1 MSRWISVKKR
11 LPEDGQIV
19 LAVGKCGG
27 MGVVRFN
34 YCDGLFSYW
43 QHTTS
48 SHCMNPTHWM
58 PLPEPPDGKTKPK
71 KMIYKYKEVKG

>member
-1 MSRWISVKKR
+1 MGASYQNQGGITCEPLDQRKKR

-43 QHTTS
+43 KHIAN

-58 PLPEPPDGKTKPK
+58 PLPEPP
-71 KMIYKYKEVKG
+71 KEET